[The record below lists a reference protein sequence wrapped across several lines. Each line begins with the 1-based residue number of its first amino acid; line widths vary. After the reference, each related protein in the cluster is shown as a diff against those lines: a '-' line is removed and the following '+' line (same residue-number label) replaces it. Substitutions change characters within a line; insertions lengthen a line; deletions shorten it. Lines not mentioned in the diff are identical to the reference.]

1 VAAGRVLLVE
11 DNAMNR
17 RMAEFLLRSK
27 GFTVYQ
33 ATTGEEALLMARE
46 ELPDLIVMD
55 LQLPGMDGY
64 AATRTLKADALTR
77 HIPVVAM
84 TAYAM
89 TGDRER
95 ALAAGCDGYITKPID
110 TQEFPRVVAR
120 YLASSP
126 GPETAGG

>member
-1 VAAGRVLLVE
+1 MAAGRVLLVE

-95 ALAAGCDGYITKPID
+95 ALAEGCDGYITKPID

>member
-1 VAAGRVLLVE
+1 MAAGRVLLVE

-126 GPETAGG
+126 GPETADG